1 MRKPSKIASE
11 PILIPRL
18 CDEHLFDRCA
28 TIDKTPVLQ
37 SFRMWGP
44 LIRDLLRW
52 LLFGLVILA
61 AKEAFA
67 DSDINGVPIPDDATV
82 IAAEPAAPFSAAWVG
97 RWGGELKHI
106 LIVER
111 VKDGGTADV
120 VFAWGDAPQLG
131 IKRGWNRPDA
141 RIDGNTL
148 TLAGSDYSASYR
160 RTSPGWVEASYE
172 RGPLNRRAELTQMNF
187 AALLAPNMTFAA
199 AGESIMID
207 SGLLE
212 NGQPI
217 RLQVVI
223 FKPEGAGPFPLL
235 VVNHGS
241 TGKGTRPE
249 LFKQVYSD
257 PAFAKI
263 FVNKGYLVAFPQRRG
278 RGKSDGL
285 YDEGF
290 YADRTL
296 GYTCE
301 PERALAGADRALVDI
316 EAAVAALRRRQD
328 VKDERVLMA
337 GVSRG
342 GVLSIAYAG
351 MHPNDV
357 AGVINFVGGWITE
370 ECGLTARQTN
380 SNLLERGAPFR
391 RSTLWLYGVHD
402 RFYSLGHSGQNFA
415 AFRSAGGQGVFLP
428 FDTDGDGHQLIA
440 ARALWTPD
448 IKRYL
453 DEIDAL
459 DGK

>member
-1 MRKPSKIASE
+1 MRKLTKIGSE
-11 PILIPRL
+11 SIFISHFF
-18 CDEHLFDRCA
+18 DVHLPDRS
-28 TIDKTPVLQ
+28 PVLR
-37 SFRMWGP
+37 SFRMWAP
-44 LIRDLLRW
+44 LMRDLLRW
-52 LLFGLVILA
+52 LVVGLLILA

-67 DSDINGVPIPDDATV
+67 DRYIDGVPIPDDAAV
-82 IAAEPAAPFSAAWVG
+82 IAADPPAGFSAAWVG

-111 VKDGGTADV
+111 IKDGGTADV

-131 IKRGWNRPDA
+131 IKRGWDRPNA

-148 TLAGSDYSASYR
+148 TLTGSDYSATYR
-160 RTSPGWVEASYE
+160 RSASWVEASYE
-172 RGPLNRRAELTQMNF
+172 RGPLNRRAELTRMSF
-187 AALLAPNMTFAA
+187 ATLLAPDMTFAA

-223 FKPEGAGPFPLL
+223 SKPEGAGPFPLL
-235 VVNHGS
+235 VFNHAS
-241 TGKGTRPE
+241 TGKGTNRE
-249 LFKQVYSD
+249 SFRQVTFD
-257 PAFAKI
+257 RGFAKI

-290 YADRTL
+290 YADHTL

-328 VKDERVLMA
+328 VKNERVLMA
-337 GVSRG
+337 GTSRG
-342 GVLSIAYAG
+342 GALSIAYAG

-370 ECGLTARQTN
+370 DCGLAARQIN
-380 SNLLERGAPFR
+380 STLLSRGAKFQ
-391 RSTLWLYGVHD
+391 RSTLWLYGLHD

-415 AFRSAGGQGVFLP
+415 VFRSAGGKGVFLP
-428 FDTDGDGHQLIA
+428 FDMDGNGHEVITEPA
-440 ARALWTPD
+440 KWRSD
-448 IKRYL
+448 VNHYL
-453 DEIDAL
+453 DEIDASG
-459 DGK
+459 GK